1 MSFWKKLGVSLML
14 IMIIGL
20 GFQDVSKDPDRT
32 SIVWQHFILDKE
44 KERAKCKHCGKEFK
58 FLKGSSTKGL
68 LKHLKE
74 TKVHSDLKLNND
86 TQVGESES
94 TKESNETENSKVS
107 VKKYFPSNKKT
118 VQQIVTDLAISGAS
132 FNFIAKCETLKKSF
146 RDNGYE
152 MPDSPTTV
160 QKYVLAV
167 AKERTAKLI
176 EEVKLNKS
184 NGTRLALSLD
194 EYTAKNNRKYLG
206 MNIHQNNG
214 VFFNLGLQ
222 RIHGSMP
229 SEKLGT
235 LVEESLAKFDLNIK
249 QDFISVTNDAA
260 SVMVKWARNLP
271 CIGLKCIVHGIHL
284 SVTDKLYVKKK
295 KESNTTLPTQSAT
308 EEYCSDDD
316 DDCDDINGS
325 VEFTQHPEKKGKTPM
340 IQKYDPLLTKVRKEN
355 RKYRKSQVRN
365 DELQEFIEN
374 KIGKKLAVLNDCKT
388 R

>member
-176 EEVKLNKS
+176 EDVKQDKS

-194 EYTAKNNRKYLG
+194 EYTAKKTLD
-206 MNIHQNNG
+206 
-214 VFFNLGLQ
+214 VTSQ
-222 RIHGSMP
+222 RSVRTDNP
-229 SEKLGT
+229 KL
-235 LVEESLAKFDLNIK
+235 SRNF
-249 QDFISVTNDAA
+249 STNDRTLRY
-260 SVMVKWARNLP
+260 KH
-271 CIGLKCIVHGIHL
+271 LKEHFFMDTFFATIKAGK
-284 SVTDKLYVKKK
+284 SSRKK
-295 KESNTTLPTQSAT
+295 
-308 EEYCSDDD
+308 
-316 DDCDDINGS
+316 
-325 VEFTQHPEKKGKTPM
+325 H
-340 IQKYDPLLTKVRKEN
+340 
-355 RKYRKSQVRN
+355 
-365 DELQEFIEN
+365 
-374 KIGKKLAVLNDCKT
+374 VLNYL
-388 R
+388 